1 VRRRSRAGEVDY
13 ALRCVNRGFLAV
25 VAVAALALG
34 LAGTAP
40 ASAPAV
46 QARAYVVQSTVD
58 GRTLAARNA
67 AAPRAMASITKLM
80 TVLVALDHL
89 ALDEEVTVPAAAA
102 RVGESSLGLR
112 AGQRVPVRDLVIGAL
127 VPSANDAATALA
139 TAAGG
144 TVPRFVAE
152 MNRKARALGLH
163 GTRYRNP
170 HGLDELGHVSTA
182 ADSASLLRAA
192 LRVPVIRRYVGMPR
206 ARLSS
211 GRMVESTDNL
221 LGTLPGFAG
230 GKTGHTSLAGWS
242 QVGFAR
248 SAGVGIT
255 VAVLGSPTEAQRDS
269 DLAALLRFG
278 LASYRPSRVVDRGRI
293 YATVDVG
300 WGRQP
305 LQLVAPRTVVRPAP
319 TGRPLVERVVAP
331 VVASLPVRA
340 GQRLGTL
347 VVTDG
352 GRVVA
357 RSPLVA
363 ARAEPKP
370 TVAQRARWVA
380 GRAVDRL
387 TGLVS

>member
-1 VRRRSRAGEVDY
+1 
-13 ALRCVNRGFLAV
+13 VNRGLFAV

-58 GRTLAARNA
+58 GRTLAARDANT
-67 AAPRAMASITKLM
+67 PRAMASITKLM

-89 ALDEEVTVPAAAA
+89 ALDESVTVPSAAAQ
-102 RVGESSLGLR
+102 VGESSLGLR
-112 AGQRVPVRDLVIGAL
+112 AGQRVSVRDLVIGAL

-139 TAAGG
+139 AAAGG
-144 TVPRFVAE
+144 TVPRFVTE
-152 MNRKARALGLH
+152 MNRKARALGLR

-170 HGLDELGHVSTA
+170 HGLDEPGHMSTA
-182 ADSASLLRAA
+182 ADSAALLRAA

-206 ARLSS
+206 ATLSN
-211 GRMVESTDNL
+211 GRVVESTDNL
-221 LGTLPGFAG
+221 LGTLPGLAG
-230 GKTGHTSLAGWS
+230 GKTGHTALAGWS
-242 QVGFAR
+242 QVAFAR
-248 SAGVGIT
+248 TGGVGIT
-255 VAVLGSPTEAQRDS
+255 AAVLGSPTEAQRDR
-269 DLAALLRFG
+269 DLAALLRDG
-278 LASYRPSRVVDRGRI
+278 LASYRTSRVVDPART
-293 YATVDVG
+293 YATVEVG

-305 LQLVAPRTVVRPAP
+305 LKLVAPRAVVRPAP
-319 TGRPLVERVVAP
+319 SGRPLVERVVAP

-357 RSPLVA
+357 RSSLVA

-370 TVAQRARWVA
+370 TAAQQARWVA

-387 TGLVS
+387 KGLVS